1 MNGTAEIGH
10 NNPPAFDMFSMALE
24 DVRLEAGNFLDGSPI
39 QTQAEADAISR
50 IVAAAKKL
58 RKDADAARA
67 DEKRPHDDAGK
78 AVQAKWKP
86 LLEQADMIASAAQR
100 PLTDYLARLAA
111 KQAEEARIARE
122 EAARKVQEAI
132 EAQRAA
138 EGSIDAMEAAAAL
151 QKDADK
157 AMKDAA
163 KAEKAKAHVEGD
175 GRAIGLRSYW
185 TATVGEYSAV
195 LRWVKEHHPDAL
207 REWLAEFAAAKVRA
221 GAREIP
227 GVSIKQ
233 ERRVA

>member
-1 MNGTAEIGH
+1 MIGH
-10 NNPPAFDMFSMALE
+10 NNPPAFDAFSMALE
-24 DVRLEAGNFLDGSPI
+24 DARLEAGNFLDGKAI
-39 QTQAEADAISR
+39 QTQAEADAIGK
-50 IVAAAKKL
+50 IVATAKNL

-86 LLEQADMIASAAQR
+86 LLDQADLIASAAQR

-111 KQAEEARIARE
+111 AQAEDARLARI
-122 EAARKVQEAI
+122 EADRMAQEAI
-132 EAQRAA
+132 AAQRAA
-138 EGSIDAMEAAAAL
+138 DGSIDAMEAAAAL
-151 QKDADK
+151 QKDADS
-157 AMKDAA
+157 AMKQAA

-185 TATVGEYSAV
+185 VATVTDHAEL
-195 LRWVKEHHPDAL
+195 LRWVKLHFAPDL
-207 REWLAEFAAAKVRA
+207 RKWLADFAAAKVRA

-227 GVSIKQ
+227 GVVIEQ

>member
-1 MNGTAEIGH
+1 MKGH
-10 NNPPAFDMFSMALE
+10 NNPPAFDAFTMALE
-24 DVRLEAGNFLDGSPI
+24 DVRLEAGNYLDGSPI
-39 QTQAEADAISR
+39 QTQAEADNVGR

-67 DEKRPHDDAGK
+67 EEKRPHDEAGK

-86 LLEQADMIASAAQR
+86 LLDQADLIASAAQR

-111 KQAEEARIARE
+111 KQAEEARQARE

-138 EGSIDAMEAAAAL
+138 DGNLEAMEAAAAL

-157 AMKDAA
+157 ATKEAA
-163 KAEKAKAHVEGD
+163 KAEKVKAHVEGD

-185 TATVGEYSAV
+185 TSTVGEYSVV
-195 LRWVKEHHPDAL
+195 LKWVKENHPDAL
-207 REWLAEFAAAKVRA
+207 RAWLAEFAAAQVRA
-221 GAREIP
+221 GIREIP
-227 GVSIKQ
+227 GVIIQQ